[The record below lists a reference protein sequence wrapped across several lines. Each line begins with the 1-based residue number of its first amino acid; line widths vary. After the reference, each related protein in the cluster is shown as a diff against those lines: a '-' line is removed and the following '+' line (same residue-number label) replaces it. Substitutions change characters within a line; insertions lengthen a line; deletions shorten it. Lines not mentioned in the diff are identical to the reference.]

1 MKIPS
6 IHNRQNGSSDVAMTP
21 MIDVVFLLLVF
32 FVWTA
37 SFQTVELLLPSR
49 LNVASGTG
57 DNSEIPLEQIDV
69 EQVVIRLASSVD
81 DAVLWSVNNEQ
92 LPGMDAVRQRL
103 AAVASIRTD
112 IPVVVDPDDSIRL
125 GPVIDAYDLAMQ
137 QGFENIQF
145 TTK

>member
-1 MKIPS
+1 
-6 IHNRQNGSSDVAMTP
+6 
-21 MIDVVFLLLVF
+21 
-32 FVWTA
+32 
-37 SFQTVELLLPSR
+37 
-49 LNVASGTG
+49 
-57 DNSEIPLEQIDV
+57 
-69 EQVVIRLASSVD
+69 
-81 DAVLWSVNNEQ
+81 LWSVNNEQ